1 MYISRIR
8 LRNIRSIDELDIDLH
23 ARSATNNSLL
33 LLGDN
38 AIGKSTILRSIALGL
53 CDRGSAS
60 GLLGDL
66 YGNLVTDGRDT
77 GSIELDLRRGN
88 QTHTIVTTIVRAG
101 ADSHVEKLQKDAKNF
116 PWDEIF
122 LCGYGPTRVLQ
133 GTNDYS
139 EYVTADAVY
148 GLFNYGWAL
157 QNPELVLRRRS
168 WRDSN
173 TEEHV
178 LHALAKILM
187 LDHPDSLSLSPRG
200 LTLRMGRS
208 GSTTFGALADGHR
221 STLNWVLDLIGW
233 THLTGRAEPRGIVL
247 IDEIENH
254 LHPTWQRNVL
264 RLIAQ
269 QFPRVQFITTSHSP
283 FPAAGIYEDKLSGI
297 RIGTAHVLRRD
308 ATGKVINE
316 ELPALYGQTYD
327 QILESSAFGTPARPA
342 PLEVALATVSELYS
356 GPSSRKTRKFRAA
369 MERLRNLSP
378 MTAAVVQEKHV
389 ATELAAEFDTL
400 LEQRGKSDASPD

>member
-8 LRNIRSIDELDIDLH
+8 LRNIRSIEELDIDLY

-88 QTHTIVTTIVRAG
+88 QTHTIATTIVPAG
-101 ADSHVEKLQKDAKNF
+101 ADSSAETLKKDPEHF
-116 PWDEIF
+116 PWGDIF
-122 LCGYGPTRVLQ
+122 LCGYGPTRVIQ

-168 WRDSN
+168 WKDPD
-173 TEEHV
+173 TEEH
-178 LHALAKILM
+178 LLQTLATILM
-187 LDHPDSLSLSPRG
+187 LDRHDSLSLSSHG
-200 LTLRMGRS
+200 LTLRMSGS

-233 THLTGRAEPRGIVL
+233 THLTGQTEPRGIVL

-264 RLIAQ
+264 RLLAQ

-283 FPAAGIYEDKLSGI
+283 FPTAGIYEDKLSGY
-297 RIGTAHVLRRD
+297 RIGTAHVLRKD
-308 ATGKVINE
+308 ATGRVVNE
-316 ELPALYGQTYD
+316 ELPVLYGQSYD
-327 QILESSAFGTPARPA
+327 QILESSAFSTPARPA
-342 PLEVALATVSELYS
+342 PLDAALAKVVELYS
-356 GPSSRKTRKFRAA
+356 GPSSRKTPEFRAA
-369 MERLRNLSP
+369 MDRLRKISP
-378 MTAAVVQEKHV
+378 MTAAVVHEKHV
-389 ATELAAEFDTL
+389 ATELAAEFDAL
-400 LEQRGKSDASPD
+400 VEQPGDSDAPPD